1 MLFCQQD
8 WCNRVTEL
16 KDLKSIHDET
26 DARFIIHVLYE
37 YQILHKK
44 KVLVK
49 SADANVLVLLIYHYS
64 EFIEVSSLKET
75 YLFMK
80 LGQGNKKRIIPINSA
95 ETGK

>member
-1 MLFCQQD
+1 MNIRYF
-8 WCNRVTEL
+8 T
-16 KDLKSIHDET
+16 
-26 DARFIIHVLYE
+26 
-37 YQILHKK
+37 KK

-75 YLFMK
+75 YLFME

-95 ETGK
+95 EALKTLDELRYQLITTSNKSASELLPTDDAFYQHVLS